1 MKKRFYALFAV
12 LLSFTFILSGCSGKS
27 KAGSSDVDAC
37 VYYIEENGTTLVEMK
52 VSLPDG
58 TEEEKAANLIEK
70 LLNPPKGK
78 LSPLC
83 AGTKLI
89 SVTIEDEIATVDFTK
104 DFSNYDDPRYT
115 LSTAALAKTLC
126 TLDYISGV
134 RILVEGSDALGADGT
149 PIGVI
154 MREDILDTAAPTDI
168 TQTDVVLYFANGMGE
183 GLSVERRTVEYPAS
197 SAIEKAIV
205 EELIK
210 GPENDGNISII
221 PTDTK
226 VLSVETKN
234 GVCFVNLSK
243 EFKDKYQGGTAGE
256 VLTIYSIVNSLTE
269 LDTVSSVQ
277 LLIEGEKKDTF
288 VHMAI
293 AEPLARDKEIIIE

>member
-1 MKKRFYALFAV
+1 MKKNLYVFFAI
-12 LLSFTFILSGCSGKS
+12 LLSFTFILSGCSGKT
-27 KAGSSDVDAC
+27 KQGSSDVDAC
-37 VYYIEENGTTLVEMK
+37 VYYIEENGTTLVEMN

-58 TEEEKAANLIEK
+58 SEEEKAANLIEK

-78 LSPLC
+78 TSPLC

-89 SVTIEDEIATVDFTK
+89 SVTIEDEIATVDFSK
-104 DFSNYDDPRYT
+104 EFSNYSDPRYT

-154 MREDILDTAAPTDI
+154 MKDDILDAAAPTDV
-168 TQTDVVLYFANGMGE
+168 TKSDVVLYFANGMGE
-183 GLSVERRTVEYPAS
+183 GLSAERRTVEYPAS
-197 SAIEKAIV
+197 SAIEKTIV

-210 GPENDGNISII
+210 GPINDGNISII

-243 EFKDKYQGGTAGE
+243 EFVDKYQGGTAGE

-288 VHMAI
+288 VHLAI
-293 AEPLARDKEIIIE
+293 AEPIARDKELIIE

>member
-1 MKKRFYALFAV
+1 MKKNLCALFV
-12 LLSFTFILSGCSGKS
+12 ILLSFTFILSGCSGKS
-27 KAGSSDVDAC
+27 KEGSSDVDAC
-37 VYYIEENGTTLVEMK
+37 VYYIEENGTALVEMN

-58 TEEEKAANLIEK
+58 SEEEKVETLIEK
-70 LLNPPKGK
+70 LLNPPQGK

-89 SVTIEDEIATVDFTK
+89 SVSIEDEIATVDFSK
-104 DFSNYDDPRYT
+104 EFSNYNDPRYT

-126 TLDYISGV
+126 TLDFISGV

-154 MREDILDTAAPTDI
+154 MKDDILDAAAPTNVTKTDI
-168 TQTDVVLYFANGMGE
+168 VLYFANGMGE
-183 GLSVERRTVEYPAS
+183 GLSAERRTVEIPAS
-197 SAIEKAIV
+197 SAVEKTVV
-205 EELIK
+205 EELVK
-210 GPENDGNISII
+210 GPENDGNILII
-221 PTDTK
+221 PADTK

-277 LLIEGEKKDTF
+277 LLIEGEKQDVF

-293 AEPLARDKEIIIE
+293 AEPLARNKSLIIE